1 MVLVQERLKIKILKV
16 ITHQGGCGRELYAC
30 KYINYIL
37 ASTVCKL
44 HIYCIYCCSDN
55 DQNTCISHNQS
66 IFSHNL
72 NYR

>member
-1 MVLVQERLKIKILKV
+1 MFLVQESLKIKILKV
-16 ITHQGGCGRELYAC
+16 ITHQGGCGHELYA
-30 KYINYIL
+30 YLQVLYVNY
-37 ASTVCKL
+37 
-44 HIYCIYCCSDN
+44 IYCIYCCSDN